1 MQIYFSIGVVSDKG
15 FIFVEELL
23 CRLLFL
29 NLLSFNSINVLYS
42 PVSKQ
47 YLIAVF
53 ATTAMPNKT
62 ITKLLLSGLY
72 YDYDYVIK
80 ITFFRSKR
88 SFLDSIVNKQFRDV
102 CCLK

>member
-1 MQIYFSIGVVSDKG
+1 
-15 FIFVEELL
+15 
-23 CRLLFL
+23 
-29 NLLSFNSINVLYS
+29 
-42 PVSKQ
+42 
-47 YLIAVF
+47 VF

-88 SFLDSIVNKQFRDV
+88 SFCDSMVNLQFSHV
-102 CCLK
+102 CCLKPFKN